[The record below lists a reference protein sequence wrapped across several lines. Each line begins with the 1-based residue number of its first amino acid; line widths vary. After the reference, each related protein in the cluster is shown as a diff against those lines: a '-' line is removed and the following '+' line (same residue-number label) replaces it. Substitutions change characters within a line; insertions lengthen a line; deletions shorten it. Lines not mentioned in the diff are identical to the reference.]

1 MSASPAERTPGMTPN
16 GTPRPPIIRRPKPV
30 DPLVRRKPP
39 KGPTVAA
46 TTRLSNAPQ
55 ANGSA
60 QQTRAGV
67 LNKPPGALQQP
78 YRPGE
83 AQSTSL
89 NILNAATEPVA
100 SGFTDAKPGTYVD
113 YPLFISKRA
122 LLEGLRP
129 HVARFASKQ
138 NIDPSN
144 ESEFTRPVRLHRRDP
159 KAPPPGSKSDVM
171 DAKDAA
177 LEEEMEKQG
186 LIKAQRD
193 AQRQA
198 EMAEIAPSVSNP
210 NAKRGG
216 AAQKKTRQVLRKDE
230 TEEQRAGTRLKYEE
244 ALPWH
249 LEDFDNKQTWVGS
262 YEAALSETYAQIAF
276 NDGKFSVT
284 PLEKWYKFTQKR
296 NFKTEEE
303 LAVANQKREKKL
315 QDPQWLVRQRE
326 LEEKQRTEEMYRRV
340 NRGLYVGK
348 GQDRPVAKVSGG
360 GPLIKREGDDE
371 EELDFEEDNA
381 DDEEDPVYEGD
392 VDETK
397 ETQTRIKRDQL
408 QANIFDL
415 KDEKTYDRDELR
427 EKKEKE
433 TLKAEGKKVRKA
445 LMKRERN
452 YIYDS
457 DSDHVYSEQVKPLQD
472 LSFFTMLI
480 IRHRANLKTRKLSD
494 ARRKN

>member
-1 MSASPAERTPGMTPN
+1 MSASPAERTPSMTPN
-16 GTPRPPIIRRPKPV
+16 GTPRPLIIRRPKPA
-30 DPLVRRKPP
+30 DPLVRPRLQKKRPN
-39 KGPTVAA
+39 PTS
-46 TTRLSNAPQ
+46 TTIPSSTSST
-55 ANGSA
+55 NGTMPS
-60 QQTRAGV
+60 RPVNLNKLAGV
-67 LNKPPGALQQP
+67 TQPPFRIA
-78 YRPGE
+78 E

-89 NILNAATEPVA
+89 NLLKAAVEPIA

-113 YPLFISKRA
+113 YPLVISKRA

-138 NIDPSN
+138 DVDPSN
-144 ESEFTRPVRLHRRDP
+144 EAEFTRPVRLHRRDP
-159 KAPPPGSKSDVM
+159 KAPPPGSKPEGM
-171 DAKDAA
+171 DAKDTVM
-177 LEEEMEKQG
+177 EEEMEKQE

-193 AQRQA
+193 ARRQA
-198 EMAEIAPSVSNP
+198 ELAEIAPSVNNP

-216 AAQKKTRQVLRKDE
+216 AAQKKTQQILRKDE

-249 LEDFDNKQTWVGS
+249 IEDFDNKQTWVGS

-276 NDGKFSVT
+276 DDGKFSVT
-284 PLEKWYKFTQKR
+284 PIEKWYKFTQKR
-296 NFKTEEE
+296 NFRTQEE
-303 LAVANQKREKKL
+303 LTADSQKREKKL

-326 LEEKQRTEEMYRRV
+326 LDEKRQTEEMYRRV
-340 NRGLYVGK
+340 TKGLYVGK
-348 GQDRPVAKVSGG
+348 TQDHLPAKASRGTAS
-360 GPLIKREGDDE
+360 IKKEADDND
-371 EELDFEEDNA
+371 ELDFEEDIA

-415 KDEKTYDRDELR
+415 KDEKAYERDELR

-433 TLKAEGKKVRKA
+433 ALKVEGKRVRKV

-452 YIYDS
+452 HIYDS
-457 DSDHVYSEQVKPLQD
+457 DSEHAYSEQVKLPPD
-472 LSFFTMLI
+472 YSS
-480 IRHRANLKTRKLSD
+480 NE
-494 ARRKN
+494 RR

>member
-16 GTPRPPIIRRPKPV
+16 GTPRPTAVIRRAPI
-30 DPLVRRKPP
+30 DPLVRRKPQKRSVPP
-39 KGPTVAA
+39 KPTKPTDALN
-46 TTRLSNAPQ
+46 T
-55 ANGSA
+55 NGT
-60 QQTRAGV
+60 QQPSRNGV
-67 LNKPPGALQQP
+67 LEQP
-78 YRPGE
+78 YRLGE

-89 NILNAATEPVA
+89 NLLKAAIEPLA
-100 SGFTDAKPGTYVD
+100 SGFSDAEPGTYVD
-113 YPLFISKRA
+113 YPVFITKRA
-122 LLEGLRP
+122 LMEGLRP

-138 NIDPSN
+138 SVDPSN
-144 ESEFTRPVRLHRRDP
+144 EAEFTRPVRLHRRDP
-159 KAPPPGSKSDVM
+159 KAPPPGSKLDGP
-171 DAKDAA
+171 DLKDAA
-177 LEEEMEKQG
+177 LEEEKHE
-186 LIKAQRD
+186 LIRAQRD

-198 EMAEIAPSVSNP
+198 ELAVIAPSVNNP
-210 NAKRGG
+210 NARRGG
-216 AAQKKTRQVLRKDE
+216 AAQKKTQQVLRKDE

-276 NDGKFSVT
+276 NEGRFSIT

-303 LAVANQKREKKL
+303 LSAASQKREKKL

-326 LEEKQRTEEMYRRV
+326 LEEKRQTEEMYRRV
-340 NRGLYVGK
+340 TKGLYVGK
-348 GQDRPVAKVSGG
+348 AQAQKATKVAGG
-360 GPLIKREGDDE
+360 AATVKREADDD
-371 EELDFEEDNA
+371 ELDFDEDIA

-415 KDEKTYDRDELR
+415 KYEKAYEREEQR

-433 TLKAEGKKVRKA
+433 TLKAEGKRVRKA

-452 YIYDS
+452 HIYDS
-457 DSDHVYSEQVKPLQD
+457 DSDHAYSEQVAPFLHSSTVD
-472 LSFFTMLI
+472 
-480 IRHRANLKTRKLSD
+480 D
-494 ARRKN
+494 ADY